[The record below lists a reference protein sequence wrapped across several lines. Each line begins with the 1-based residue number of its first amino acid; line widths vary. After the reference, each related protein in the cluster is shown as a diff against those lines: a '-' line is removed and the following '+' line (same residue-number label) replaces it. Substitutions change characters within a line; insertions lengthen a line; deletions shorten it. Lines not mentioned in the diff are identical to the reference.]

1 MRSAWRGGVSAFWE
15 YARAACLTT
24 QAARLFVRGP
34 GGGGGVGPEAQ
45 LHGARPLQADT
56 CAGGGLVYKNTAL
69 SLRSRV
75 LRDTMRH
82 VFVMCGSKTFLKDCP
97 PLLRALGRRLAEHV
111 AAHRRGEAR
120 PPALRQQHQSVL
132 ARRTRWL
139 RCEILLERRVREGRI
154 VSIALGCIGIGP
166 CQIPFAGSVARRFGH
181 AELHR

>member
-82 VFVMCGSKTFLKDCP
+82 VFVMCGSKTFLRLP
-97 PLLRALGRRLAEHV
+97 PS
-111 AAHRRGEAR
+111 
-120 PPALRQQHQSVL
+120 PP
-132 ARRTRWL
+132 
-139 RCEILLERRVREGRI
+139 
-154 VSIALGCIGIGP
+154 CIGATLGGARGRPSTRRSPPTCIETAAPVSPGP
-166 CQIPFAGSVARRFGH
+166 KDALAAVRNPA
-181 AELHR
+181 